1 MPWAT
6 AAESL
11 NRTRA
16 ALQVAQ
22 NRVRALAGVS
32 DEDLDD
38 AIADR
43 DEKRRQH
50 VDNLGRGLE
59 LHLSRGTSRG
69 AEEQRVRLHTEVMEL
84 QAALAASE
92 QPRMGSKLTEQVRL
106 KMLTTVLIP
115 PLDAWIARVRE
126 LQEEKSEMDRQ
137 TGGGPPSMDELR
149 TVHESLKEAKRTLRA
164 AQRRLEDAKD
174 DGDDITD
181 ATATLKAARRGVQAA
196 ERAMHRERTALA
208 SIAAAHFPEL
218 LVREA
223 LLRIGTDTGLDE
235 EESVRAL
242 LVERDLAHYD
252 KDVRLSAKQ
261 ARHDVWRARYDGE
274 ECVLKEYKLDD
285 GDEWK
290 ALTKEVKLLNQLA
303 HCPFIAD
310 VQAVFIRSA
319 DDGLKAYVQLPYY
332 NGGDM
337 LAWLGKNAPQMWRRK
352 ALLSQLCEA
361 LRHMHSYGIAH
372 GDVKL
377 ENVLV
382 SVDGE
387 HATAHLAD
395 FESARQKLAS
405 TSQSLSTGG
414 GSAFTE
420 LYVAPEILQA
430 SMEGHAAKPTAAG
443 DMFSY
448 GVCCLF
454 ACCLPPSA
462 EAQQQAVRRFA
473 IEDGRRLASWSRDAA
488 EQADP
493 HLLGLLD
500 SLLAVAPSNEE
511 ALALRLSAKQVLAH
525 PFHDVGAA
533 LEASAQA
540 QAQAAAASHEAVQQ
554 LAAAEREAARKQRE
568 ADWQEAQLRRRQAE
582 QEEKLHAAVLENE
595 RRAERQQCE
604 IRRQEKQLEKKRA
617 DVRTQEAVV
626 KQAEKSAKAAMSQAE
641 ADRVAAAD
649 EVARQ
654 KAKAD
659 QMRRDLAAEKAKTEA
674 DVEKKK
680 GEARAE
686 QAKAQDEM
694 KKLAKLQSE
703 KRAMPAYWEKSI
715 AAKVKD
721 GFALLALDRRRDVAA
736 WKALEKMLIT
746 DPAKLKQS
754 GADRSRTRHDRL
766 QLACAWRLEH
776 PPMWE
781 RYIGGQQQVL
791 RDKQLLDRAHVRSNG
806 GLPVSTMRTASG
818 LPGQLRADVNEAM
831 LMHGTNPTVLLSV
844 LSTGTNER
852 FSGTNAGT
860 AYGDGTYLA
869 EDAGKN
875 DQYVGVD
882 EQYDAGSELHKRLYR
897 HGAHHPGKVYYLLVC
912 RVALGHHVRT
922 QAAGKAATSMDDSRP
937 VFPVS
942 FRELA
947 AVPGVTPP
955 VHYHALLADVLSVGG
970 RYREVIVFHSE
981 QIYPEYVVAYQRFEG
996 ARGPL

>member
-1 MPWAT
+1 MPRLSLSAHCP
-6 AAESL
+6 AA
-11 NRTRA
+11 N
-16 ALQVAQ
+16 ALTDTH
-22 NRVRALAGVS
+22 RV
-32 DEDLDD
+32 
-38 AIADR
+38 
-43 DEKRRQH
+43 
-50 VDNLGRGLE
+50 
-59 LHLSRGTSRG
+59 T
-69 AEEQRVRLHTEVMEL
+69 
-84 QAALAASE
+84 
-92 QPRMGSKLTEQVRL
+92 PPQVRL
-106 KMLTTVLIP
+106 L
-115 PLDAWIARVRE
+115 
-126 LQEEKSEMDRQ
+126 SE
-137 TGGGPPSMDELR
+137 
-149 TVHESLKEAKRTLRA
+149 
-164 AQRRLEDAKD
+164 
-174 DGDDITD
+174 
-181 ATATLKAARRGVQAA
+181 
-196 ERAMHRERTALA
+196 
-208 SIAAAHFPEL
+208 
-218 LVREA
+218 
-223 LLRIGTDTGLDE
+223 
-235 EESVRAL
+235 
-242 LVERDLAHYD
+242 LAHP
-252 KDVRLSAKQ
+252 
-261 ARHDVWRARYDGE
+261 H
-274 ECVLKEYKLDD
+274 
-285 GDEWK
+285 
-290 ALTKEVKLLNQLA
+290 
-303 HCPFIAD
+303 IATVEAIF
-310 VQAVFIRSA
+310 VQQQPYN
-319 DDGLKAYVQLPYY
+319 AYVQLPYY
-332 NGGDM
+332 NGGDL
-337 LAWLGKNAPQMWRRK
+337 LAWLSTGAPELWRRK
-352 ALLSQLCEA
+352 QLLGQLCEA
-361 LRHMHSYGIAH
+361 LRHVHAHGIAH

-382 SVDGE
+382 SVQGE

-395 FESARQKLAS
+395 FESARRQPTGAGSLSAS
-405 TSQSLSTGG
+405 TVGG
-414 GSAFTE
+414 VAFTE
-420 LYVAPEILQA
+420 LYVAPEILA
-430 SMEGHAAKPTAAG
+430 AVAEGRAAKPTAAG

-454 ACCLPPSA
+454 ACCLPPTA
-462 EAQQQAVRRFA
+462 EARAEDVRRFVA
-473 IEDGRRLASWSRDAA
+473 DGRKLADWSRAKA
-488 EQADP
+488 SEVEE
-493 HLLGLLD
+493 HLPDLLE
-500 SLLAVAPSNEE
+500 SLLSPATTDAE
-511 ALALRLSAKQVLAH
+511 ALAARRSASQALLH
-525 PFHDVGAA
+525 PFHNTAA
-533 LEASAQA
+533 AMEAATNREES
-540 QAQAAAASHEAVQQ
+540 AAAAMHEAEQH
-554 LAAAEREAARKQRE
+554 LAAVQREAARKQRE

-721 GFALLALDRRRDVAA
+721 GFALLPLDPRRDVAA

-746 DPAKLKQS
+746 DSAKLKQS

-947 AVPGVTPP
+947 AVPDVTPP